1 MIDNLKFSLGTWAMG
16 GGDSWG
22 ECDDRDSIKT
32 VHKALDY
39 GVKWIDT
46 APAYGNGRSEELLGD
61 ALLGKRNSVFLATKC
76 GLVWDEEGSMEHI
89 RRDGLVVYRNLRPD
103 SIRRQLET
111 SLKRLKTDY
120 IDLYITHHQ
129 NPNDNLEDTISCL
142 EDLKKE
148 GKILSYGLSN
158 GSVEII
164 NSYLKYGNPECVQE
178 KWSALDRKK
187 DDVLALTAEKG
198 IIFQAYSPL
207 ERGLLA
213 GKVSSK
219 AEVVGTAKK
228 RDLWYRPEN
237 VDVINARIASL
248 FDMASSYGV
257 GLSALVLAWQMSY
270 TDNMCVCVGARKEFQ
285 IEENAKAI
293 GLKISESDLKTIG
306 DTLLSIE
313 PVSK

>member
-1 MIDNLKFSLGTWAMG
+1 MMENTKFSLGTWAMG

-22 ECDDRDSIKT
+22 ECEDRESIRT
-32 VHKALDY
+32 IHAAIDY

-46 APAYGNGRSEELLGD
+46 APAYGNGRSELLLGD
-61 ALLGKRNSVFLATKC
+61 ALKDKRKDVFLATKC

-103 SIRRQLET
+103 SIRRQLDA

-129 NPNDNLEDTISCL
+129 NPNDSLEDTVSCL
-142 EDLKKE
+142 EDLKRE

-158 GSVEII
+158 GSVEIL
-164 NSYLKYGNPECVQE
+164 NSYLKYGSPECVQE
-178 KWSALDRKK
+178 KWGALDRKK
-187 DDVLALTAEKG
+187 QDVLDLTAEKG

-213 GKVSSK
+213 GKVSSS

-228 RDLWYRPEN
+228 RDVWYRPEN
-237 VDVINARIASL
+237 IDAINTSIAPL
-248 FDMASSYGV
+248 KDMASSYGV
-257 GLSALVLAWQMSY
+257 GLAALVLAWQMSY
-270 TDNMCVCVGARKEFQ
+270 TDNMCVCVGARKQFQ

-293 GLKISESDLKTIG
+293 GLKISDSDLKTIG
-306 DTLLSIE
+306 DVLLSIE

>member
-1 MIDNLKFSLGTWAMG
+1 MIENLKFSLGTWSMG

-22 ECDDRDSIKT
+22 ECDDGDSIRT

-61 ALLGKRNSVFLATKC
+61 ALSGKRQSVFLATKC
-76 GLVWDEEGSMEHI
+76 GLVWDEPGSMEHI

-129 NPNDNLEDTISCL
+129 NPNDCLEDTISCL
-142 EDLKKE
+142 EELKKE

-158 GSVEII
+158 GSVEIV
-164 NSYLKYGNPECVQE
+164 NNYLKYGNPECVQE

-187 DDVLALTAEKG
+187 QDVLDLTANKG

-213 GKVSSK
+213 GKVSSD

-228 RDLWYRPEN
+228 RDIWYRPEN
-237 VDVINARIASL
+237 IDVINSSIGTL
-248 FDMASSYGV
+248 VDMASSYGV
-257 GLSALVLAWQMSY
+257 GLSALVLSWQMSY

-306 DTLLSIE
+306 DILLSIE